1 MKREKLLAMG
11 AYLFMVSAI
20 FSQTPEDGG
29 KVPSLLLS
37 PYGQIGSATP
47 PKVKSDIA
55 KKELDLPA
63 MEVDKVP
70 LGAIPR
76 EEHSPYSRFYL
87 SGEYI
92 GWKLNNTTVNPILFN
107 VPVGILQTSPTT
119 ITFNQQGQV
128 SSIVSVSNQS
138 SLLLQSQAQLSQNSI
153 IDYGIQSGYRLG
165 AGYVLEQDSGLAIV
179 GNVIM
184 LPKDSYYLS
193 SVTGL
198 NDFPILLQTGFNNT
212 LNFVIPPVVAGDSAS
227 LQTETFA
234 VVLARQVDST
244 VFANASAFVGGAEI
258 NARGRD
264 LYMGD
269 MNFSGVLGFRYFQLK
284 EALDVNSQ
292 YTIFRPNGVSDN
304 QTFTVNG
311 TPQTTPVSLNFPVPI
326 NINSASNDQIK
337 VYNHFIGPQIGFNAD
352 FNFDRWSVMTG
363 AKLGIGVMHQVA
375 KINSSTTQTVVRETS
390 SQNGQGAITS
400 TTNTTSTTS
409 AGGLL
414 FSPLDV
420 GTYSRNQFGL
430 LPEINAKLGF
440 KATEKIKLTVG
451 YDFLLLA
458 NVLRAAN
465 QTQIIPYTNQLNFT
479 SNGSTQSLSQALQI
493 PAFQYSTSN
502 LIINGVNAGLQLDF

>member
-1 MKREKLLAMG
+1 
-11 AYLFMVSAI
+11 MVSAI

-107 VPVGILQTSPTT
+107 VPVGILQVRPATFIVERDRPTRG
-119 ITFNQQGQV
+119 IFAEP
-128 SSIVSVSNQS
+128 QS
-138 SLLLQSQAQLSQNSI
+138 ASLLLQSQAQLSQNGI

-198 NDFPILLQTGFNNT
+198 NDFPILLQTGFSDTINIV
-212 LNFVIPPVVAGDSAS
+212 LPPVAGGSAS
-227 LQTETFA
+227 LQTQTYA
-234 VVLARQVDST
+234 ITLARQVDST
-244 VFANASAFVGGAEI
+244 IFANASAFVGGAEI

-269 MNFSGVLGFRYFQLK
+269 MNFSGVLGFRYFQLQ
-284 EALDVNSQ
+284 EALNVNSQ
-292 YTIFRPNGVSDN
+292 YTILRPDGVFDPLSLD
-304 QTFTVNG
+304 FT
-311 TPQTTPVSLNFPVPI
+311 VPI
-326 NINSASNDQIK
+326 NINSKSNDQIK

-363 AKLGIGVMHQVA
+363 VKLGIGVMHQVA
-375 KINSSTTQTVVRETS
+375 KINSRTTQTVTTETS
-390 SQNGQGAITS
+390 SLSQNGQGIITT
-400 TTNTTSTTS
+400 TTNTSTTTS

-420 GTYSRNQFGL
+420 GQYSRNQFGL

-440 KATEKIKLTVG
+440 KATERIKLTVG

-465 QTQIIPYTNQLNFT
+465 QTQIIPYTNQLNVT
-479 SNGSTQSLSQALQI
+479 GNGSTQSLSQSLQI

>member
-1 MKREKLLAMG
+1 MKREKLLATG
-11 AYLFMVSAI
+11 AWLFMVSAI
-20 FSQTPEDGG
+20 VAQSPADGG
-29 KVPSLLLS
+29 KVPPPLS
-37 PYGQIGSATP
+37 PYGQIGSAVI
-47 PKVKSDIA
+47 KKEQGA
-55 KKELDLPA
+55 NEKKELDLPA
-63 MEVDKVP
+63 MEIDKVP

-76 EEHSPYSRFYL
+76 EEATPYSRFYL

-92 GWKLNNTTVNPILFN
+92 GWKLNNTSVNPILFN
-107 VPVGILQTSPTT
+107 VPEGILQTSPTT

-138 SLLLQSQAQLSQNSI
+138 SLLLQSQAQLSQNGI
-153 IDYGIQSGYRLG
+153 VNYGIQSGYRLG

-184 LPKDSYYLS
+184 LPKSSYYLS

-198 NDFPILLQTGFNNT
+198 NDFPILLKTGFDNT

-227 LQTETFA
+227 LQTQNYA
-234 VVLARQVDST
+234 VVLSRQVDSSI
-244 VFANASAFVGGAEI
+244 FANTSAFVGGAEI

-269 MNFSGVLGFRYFQLK
+269 MNFSGILGFRYFQFK

-311 TPQTTPVSLNFPVPI
+311 ITQTTPVSLNFPVPI

-352 FNFDRWSVMTG
+352 YKFDRWSIMTG

-375 KINSSTTQTVVRETS
+375 KINSTTTQTVVREIS
-390 SQNGQGAITS
+390 SQNNQGAIT
-400 TTNTTSTTS
+400 TATNTSATTS

-414 FSPLDV
+414 FSPMDV
-420 GTYSRNQFGL
+420 GQYSRNQFGL

-440 KATEKIKLTVG
+440 KATERIKLTVG

-458 NVLRAAN
+458 NVLRAPNQTQLIPYSNNLNYTANSQTQSAN
-465 QTQIIPYTNQLNFT
+465 QT
-479 SNGSTQSLSQALQI
+479 LQI

-502 LIINGVNAGLQLDF
+502 LIINGVSAGMQIDF